1 MRCAF
6 AVCATCAPGEL
17 LYGAVYPPTALEQG
31 RKYPTVVYVYGGP
44 QIQVHSEGR
53 EVGGEG
59 ALGVSLLCCMCM
71 YLSIECAWGE
81 CAVRKMVLS
90 LPHSL
95 TVRLACVCSW

>member
-31 RKYPTVVYVYGGP
+31 HKYPTVVYVYGGP

-53 EVGGEG
+53 EVGGRGGGEG
-59 ALGVSLLCCMCM
+59 GR
-71 YLSIECAWGE
+71 G
-81 CAVRKMVLS
+81 
-90 LPHSL
+90 H
-95 TVRLACVCSW
+95 